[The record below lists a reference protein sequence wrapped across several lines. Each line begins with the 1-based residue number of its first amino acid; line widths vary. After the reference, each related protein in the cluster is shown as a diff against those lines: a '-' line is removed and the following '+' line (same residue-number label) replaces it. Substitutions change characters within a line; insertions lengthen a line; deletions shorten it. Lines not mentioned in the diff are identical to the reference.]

1 MQKLPS
7 FFSLFFHYVHKLFI
21 FAPEKPNNLMC
32 SYNIT
37 LNDTLVEKVRPSFA
51 DDNAL
56 QHWLQQQMEEVLL
69 DYYVSH
75 LEAQST
81 TPPPCQYTEEDVV
94 QRVLQATADV
104 DAGRGLMTL
113 DEFEKFVETW

>member
-1 MQKLPS
+1 
-7 FFSLFFHYVHKLFI
+7 
-21 FAPEKPNNLMC
+21 MC

-37 LNDTLVEKVRPSFA
+37 LSDTLVEKVRPTFA
-51 DDNAL
+51 DDKAL
-56 QHWLQQQMEEVLL
+56 EQWLQQQMEDVLF

-81 TPPPCQYTEEDVV
+81 TPPPCQYTEEEVV

-104 DAGRGLMTL
+104 DAGRGIVSH
-113 DEFEKFVETW
+113 DEFKKQVRSWLN

>member
-1 MQKLPS
+1 
-7 FFSLFFHYVHKLFI
+7 
-21 FAPEKPNNLMC
+21 MC

-81 TPPPCQYTEEDVV
+81 TPPPCQYTEEEVV